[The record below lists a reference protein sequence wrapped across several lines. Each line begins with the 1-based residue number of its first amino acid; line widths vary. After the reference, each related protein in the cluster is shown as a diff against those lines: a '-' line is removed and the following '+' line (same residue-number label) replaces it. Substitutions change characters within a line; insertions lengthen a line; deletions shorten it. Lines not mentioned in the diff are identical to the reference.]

1 MDLSY
6 KMDKLQIKTTYG
18 KYQLKALSQMSQQF
32 KGGKY
37 HCELRRL
44 PQRGGT

>member
-18 KYQLKALSQMSQQF
+18 TYQLKALSQMSQEF

-37 HCELRRL
+37 RCELRRL
-44 PQRGGT
+44 PRRGET